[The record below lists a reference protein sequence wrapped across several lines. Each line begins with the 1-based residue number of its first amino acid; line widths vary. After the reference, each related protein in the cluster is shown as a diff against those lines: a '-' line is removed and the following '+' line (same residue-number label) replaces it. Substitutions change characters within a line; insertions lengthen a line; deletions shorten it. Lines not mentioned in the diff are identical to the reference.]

1 MTLQFYNNNSDIRV
15 LNKSL
20 TAIGSEVTASFT
32 DVVNYD
38 DPLLKLDMDA
48 SLVGANY
55 FYVKEWGKYYYI
67 RNKDIIDGNFLY
79 ITGHMDVLMSFKSA
93 ILNSQVIAQRSGSS
107 ANAYIVDDCVGDK
120 GTIKQYFRKS
130 STTPFSTQT
139 KCYVLS
145 IAGK

>member
-1 MTLQFYNNNSDIRV
+1 MTIQFYNNSSDIRV
-15 LNKSL
+15 LNKNL
-20 TAIGSEVTASFT
+20 TAVGTEQTANFT

-38 DPLLKLDMDA
+38 DPVLKLDMDET
-48 SLVGANY
+48 LLGANY

-67 RNKDIIDGNFLY
+67 RSKDIIDGNFLY
-79 ITGHMDVLMSFKSA
+79 VTGHIDVLMSFKSA
-93 ILNSQVIAQRSGSS
+93 ILNSQVIAQRSGSN
-107 ANAYIVDDCVGDK
+107 ANAYIVDDYVGDK

-145 IAGK
+145 VAGK

>member
-1 MTLQFYNNNSDIRV
+1 MTIQFYNNSSDIRV
-15 LNKSL
+15 VNKSL
-20 TAIGSEVTASFT
+20 TAVGSPQTANFT

-38 DPLLKLDMDA
+38 DPLLKLDFDA
-48 SLVGANY
+48 SFLGANY
-55 FYVKEWGKYYYI
+55 FYVSEWGKYYYI
-67 RNKDIIDGNFLY
+67 RSKDIIDGNFLY
-79 ITGHMDVLMSFKSA
+79 VTGHIDVLMSFKSA
-93 ILNSQVIAQRSGSS
+93 ILNSQVIAQRSGSN
-107 ANAYIVDDCVGDK
+107 ANAYIVDDYVGDK